1 MASGNVFL
9 IGPMGVGKST
19 IGRHLA
25 KLLKLDFVDADSEL
39 EQRTGASI
47 SLIFEI
53 EGEEG
58 FRRRESALL
67 RELTANDQI
76 VLATGGGAVLSE
88 ANRRLL
94 RRRGTVVYLRASI
107 DTQLKRTRRS
117 KDRPLLAGADDRRSV
132 IESLM
137 EHREPLYE
145 QEADIAVNT
154 DNRSPAAV
162 AKEIARR
169 LEEK

>member
-1 MASGNVFL
+1 MVTGNVFL

-25 KLLKLDFVDADSEL
+25 RLLKLDFLDADSAL
-39 EQRTGASI
+39 EERTGASI

-58 FRRRESALL
+58 FRQRESALL
-67 RELTANDQI
+67 HELTEREQI

-107 DTQLKRTRRS
+107 DTQLRRTRRS
-117 KDRPLLAGADDRRSV
+117 KNRPLLADADDRRSV
-132 IESLM
+132 IEELM
-137 EHREPLYE
+137 RAREPLYE
-145 QEADIAVNT
+145 QEADIIVNT

-169 LEEK
+169 LEQA